1 MPYRLLLL
9 GLVSVGGYVWLGYFV
24 NRADFWVVMALYT
37 GLFGVLCLLWH
48 EVYRVRLEYFLGLG
62 IVGRLALLGVSPPLS
77 DDFYRF
83 VWDGRWLAQGFNPYL
98 IFPADY
104 PQTELFSL
112 LNSPQYYTV
121 YPPLNQVLFAIG
133 AWVFP
138 ENLWGHLV
146 ILRTEI
152 ILADVLSCWLLIKL
166 LAWRKLPRQLSL
178 LFFLNP
184 LVISELTGNLHYE
197 GVMMMFV
204 LLSFYLLLVNRQIY
218 WAGAALGM
226 AAAVKLLPLV
236 FLPLMWRRLGWE
248 QRIGLSAVC
257 LGVLGI
263 TFTPFLSGDL
273 LQNVASSVNLYFQKF
288 EFNASLYYLVRA
300 IGYWFYGYNVI
311 GWAGPGLSAG
321 AAAGMLLIAFAR
333 RLDFFDAA
341 LLMLGLYFA
350 CATTVHPWYVCSLVA
365 LSGLTRHRFAVLWS
379 ALVPLSYHLYAQ
391 QPFHENPWLIAL
403 EYTLVGGWVLGEIV
417 FSSKIASL
425 FGNRQR
431 QA

>member
-1 MPYRLLLL
+1 M
-9 GLVSVGGYVWLGYFV
+9 
-24 NRADFWVVMALYT
+24 
-37 GLFGVLCLLWH
+37 
-48 EVYRVRLEYFLGLG
+48 
-62 IVGRLALLGVSPPLS
+62 
-77 DDFYRF
+77 
-83 VWDGRWLAQGFNPYL
+83 
-98 IFPADY
+98 
-104 PQTELFSL
+104 
-112 LNSPQYYTV
+112 
-121 YPPLNQVLFAIG
+121 
-133 AWVFP
+133 
-138 ENLWGHLV
+138 

-152 ILADVLSCWLLIKL
+152 ILADVISCWLLIKL

-204 LLSFYLLLVNRQIY
+204 LLSFYLLLVNRHIY
-218 WAGAALGM
+218 WAGAALGT

-300 IGYWFYGYNVI
+300 IGYWFFDYNVI